1 MTLSGCGSTKI
12 VYPNE
17 CKVVSNIPIEKPDP
31 NWMQP
36 SSKPY
41 EPTEEQL
48 KSGMTTTEVL
58 ELVASKNNQLWQ
70 EDRDKLKFL
79 QQHMNK
85 ILDKYIK

>member
-1 MTLSGCGSTKI
+1 
-12 VYPNE
+12 
-17 CKVVSNIPIEKPDP
+17 
-31 NWMQP
+31 MQP

-41 EPTEEQL
+41 KPTEEQL

-58 ELVASKNNQLWQ
+58 ELVANKNNQLWQ

-85 ILDKYIK
+85 ILDKNQVK

>member
-1 MTLSGCGSTKI
+1 
-12 VYPNE
+12 
-17 CKVVSNIPIEKPDP
+17 
-31 NWMQP
+31 MQP